1 LKTKQKSAFWI
12 AQNRVYHKMTENFPS
27 PLGRPLCKRKRNLI
41 DATFENDNNP
51 KRETIAHLANILQL
65 SEKRV
70 QIEFARLRAKNKK
83 DHYRKAIKV
92 INVSK
97 TSFETF
103 DFNLKKSFNPF

>member
-1 LKTKQKSAFWI
+1 
-12 AQNRVYHKMTENFPS
+12 MTENFPS

-65 SEKRV
+65 SEKRI